1 MRTVAL
7 SAANGRP
14 TRGAPR
20 MWAIRITSL
29 VGGLGVERGP
39 VDVPNFAFHVQNFQM
54 RAIKMTE

>member
-1 MRTVAL
+1 
-7 SAANGRP
+7 
-14 TRGAPR
+14 